1 MEKLK
6 KYIHKWSWIVLL
18 TFCITGLFYPF
29 IGVAA
34 LICMLAPVVVSFF
47 KGRLWCGNFCPR
59 GSMNDIVLAKISKKL
74 PIPKFLK
81 KQWFKLLFLGL
92 LMGGFTVQIFIAWG
106 SIVAVGAVFVRMI
119 IITTLLAILL
129 GTIFNQRTWC
139 TICPM
144 GTMAHYV
151 ARIKSINRRI
161 KHVTFDTQK
170 CVDCKICSKNCPIGI
185 DVLKHK
191 ENGKVT
197 HADCLKCQVCV
208 ERCPKNSLYIA

>member
-1 MEKLK
+1 MGVYKYCMEGRYLEKLK
-6 KYIHKWSWIVLL
+6 KFIHKWSWTVLL
-18 TFCITGLFYPF
+18 TFCIIGLFYPF

-34 LICMLAPVVVSFF
+34 LICMLAPV
-47 KGRLWCGNFCPR
+47 
-59 GSMNDIVLAKISKKL
+59 
-74 PIPKFLK
+74 KFLK
-81 KQWFKLLFLGL
+81 KQWFKLLFLVL
-92 LMGGFTVQIFIAWG
+92 LMGGFAAQIFFVWG

-119 IITTLLAILL
+119 IITTLLAIVL
-129 GTIFNQRTWC
+129 GIIFNQRTWC

-151 ARIKSINRRI
+151 AKIKPINRRI
-161 KHVTFDTQK
+161 KHVTFEKQK

-191 ENGKVT
+191 EKGKVT

-208 ERCPKNSLYIA
+208 EKCPKNSLYIA